1 LAAKETTDVKAEIKL
16 LKARQGPR
24 AISTT
29 IAVPQGGTTVNI
41 QEGNDSRIEVPQ
53 ALLPILNVMR
63 HHISEL
69 ARDNH
74 ALRYTLGLTTGD
86 ENTATSS
93 KVTLDTPQIGTTAG
107 VDLEEVVKRV
117 RGLIVENEELG
128 DMVLEAGKAGT
139 EEWEQTLSGV
149 SSISSWNFRH

>member
-1 LAAKETTDVKAEIKL
+1 MAAKERTDVKAEIKL
-16 LKARQGPR
+16 LQARQGPR

-29 IAVPQGGTTVNI
+29 IPVPQDGTTANI
-41 QEGNDSRIEVPQ
+41 QEGNDNRIEVPQ

-93 KVTLDTPQIGTTAG
+93 KVTLDTPQIGTTQG

-117 RGLIVENEELG
+117 RGLVIENEELG
-128 DMVLEAGKAGT
+128 DMVLEAGKASTG
-139 EEWEQTLSGV
+139 EWEQTLSGESE
-149 SSISSWNFRH
+149 SSISS

>member
-1 LAAKETTDVKAEIKL
+1 LSYPAAEETTDVKAAIKSL
-16 LKARQGPR
+16 EARQIPW
-24 AISTT
+24 ATSTT
-29 IAVPQGGTTVNI
+29 IPVPQAGTTVNI
-41 QEGNDSRIEVPQ
+41 QEGNDPRIEVPQ

-86 ENTATSS
+86 ANTATSS
-93 KVTLDTPQIGTTAG
+93 KVTLDAPQFGATAG

-117 RGLIVENEELG
+117 RGLILENEELG
-128 DMVLEAGKAGT
+128 DMVLEAGKGST
-139 EEWEQTLSGV
+139 EEWEQTLAGESE
-149 SSISSWNFRH
+149 SSISS